1 MSKANARGAG
11 QPPVPTGPV
20 NVLLIG
26 GNGREHALAWK
37 LKKSRKL
44 GQLWTTNPENPG
56 LAALAKAV
64 DVPIDYANPHRLR
77 MFCDHQNIGLVVVGP
92 EEPLAHGVADALT
105 SSTDGRENVRF
116 IFGPGKDGA
125 RLEWDKAWSKQM
137 MRAAALPTAEGR
149 VFSDPE
155 GAKAYLESRETPH
168 VVKASGLAKGKGVI
182 VPASLAEALD
192 AVDRIMV
199 KREFGDAGATVVIEE
214 RLTGPEASVLALVDG
229 RTIYVLEPCQDHKRV
244 GDNDTG
250 PNTGGMGAFC
260 PGGITDPRMLDR
272 VQREILVPMVDCLKR
287 DGIEFRGVLY
297 AGLMLTHAGPK
308 VLEFNTRFG
317 DPECQ
322 ALMARMEGDLL
333 DIMLA
338 TACRRLDEVEIGW
351 KPGASCCVVLA
362 SKGYPDKP
370 DPHASG
376 KEITGLDEAAAMP
389 GVVVFHAGTR
399 RAEGGGGKIVTGGGR
414 VLSVTATGES
424 LADARAKAYAAAR
437 VIQFEGKVMRTD
449 IGANAVTR

>member
-1 MSKANARGAG
+1 V
-11 QPPVPTGPV
+11 PPGPV

-37 LKKSRKL
+37 LKKSSRL
-44 GQLWTTNPENPG
+44 GQLWVTNPENPG
-56 LAALAKAV
+56 LAALGKAV
-64 DVPIDYANPHRLR
+64 DVPVDYANPHRLR
-77 MFCDHQNIGLVVVGP
+77 MFCDHNNIGLVVVGP
-92 EEPLAHGVADALT
+92 EDPLALGIADALT
-105 SSTDGRENVRF
+105 SSTDGRENVRLV
-116 IFGPGKDGA
+116 FGPTREAA
-125 RLEWDKAWSKQM
+125 RLEWDKAWCKQM
-137 MRAAALPTAEGR
+137 MRAAALPMGEGR
-149 VFSDPE
+149 AFTDPE
-155 GAKAYLESRETPH
+155 GAKAYLQSRETAQ

-182 VPASLAEALD
+182 VPGSLAEALD

-199 KREFGDAGATVVIEE
+199 KKEFGDAGATVVIEE
-214 RLTGPEASVLALVDG
+214 KLTGPEASVLALVDG

-244 GDNDTG
+244 GDGDTG

-260 PGGITDPRMLDR
+260 PGGITDGNLLDR

-322 ALMARMEGDLL
+322 ALMVRLQGDLL
-333 DIMLA
+333 EIMLA
-338 TACRRLDEVEIGW
+338 TATRRLHEVDIGW
-351 KPGASCCVVLA
+351 TPPPPGASCCVVLA

-370 DPHASG
+370 DPQGTG
-376 KEITGLDEAAAMP
+376 KEITGLDEAGQTP
-389 GVVVFHAGTR
+389 GVVIFHAGTR
-399 RAEGGGGKIVTGGGR
+399 REGGKIVTAGGR
-414 VLSVTATGES
+414 VLGVTGVGQS
-424 LADARAKAYAAAR
+424 LHEARERAYAAAAKIR
-437 VIQFEGKVMRTD
+437 FEGKVMRTD